1 MTEPLRGYGA
11 FYSLLTMIRSANVN
25 ELRNTASGVP
35 ARVTIEPGAI
45 AWDNCDQ
52 CGLLASSVSRYFYT
66 THFPIEVT
74 TTDLDNSGTTLAA
87 DLTIQIIRCAPQPAD
102 GDMAPSVSALEASAK
117 QVMDDAF
124 AVLCSTTT
132 LLEGLRDSLMILDY
146 LVRQQPVQG
155 PAGACVGS
163 ELQVVV
169 GISK

>member
-1 MTEPLRGYGA
+1 MTDPLRGYGA
-11 FYSLLTMIRSANVN
+11 FYQLLTMIRTANVN
-25 ELRNTASGVP
+25 ELRNTPAGAP

-52 CGLLASSVSRYFYT
+52 CGLLASSVGRYFYT

-74 TTDLDNSGTTLAA
+74 TTDLDDSGTTLAA
-87 DLTIQIIRCAPQPAD
+87 DIVIQIIRCAPQP
-102 GDMAPSVSALEASAK
+102 GDNDLSPSASALEASAK
-117 QVMDDAF
+117 TVMDDAF

-132 LLEGLRDSLMILDY
+132 LLSSLRDDFVILDY

-169 GISK
+169 GISR